1 MNSCPGSGLAV
12 GFVRVC
18 LAMVGVVIV
27 LQSANQKVWDSNGV
41 STYPRL
47 LAAARYDENDDLPL
61 RRRLSQKYDEK
72 KKGWVKDSTDGE
84 NVVKLSPGMTWS
96 VIGNTMVITVPTD
109 TGNKAEN
116 NPSMTWSPPSQSKGK
131 QGNDISPSGTATTD
145 VKQGPNANTGQVVGS
160 GIPQSKGKQGN
171 DISPSGTATTDVKQG
186 PNANTGQV
194 VGSGIPQ
201 SKGKQG
207 NDISPSGT
215 ATTTNPTDVKQGP
228 NANTVGGNMKVS
240 SDNRNDPTGLNSR
253 NNASTVQDWGRTNDA
268 NASKPESS
276 TTNDSNV
283 VIDDRQFENM
293 YNSSN
298 NLTGNAK
305 DSPLKLPLEGT
316 ILLIGI
322 SFLSV
327 IVACLCMISSFL
339 HTRTDKMDDFD
350 VPDSPSDMEDA
361 VE

>member
-116 NPSMTWSPPSQSKGK
+116 NPSMTWSPPS
-131 QGNDISPSGTATTD
+131 
-145 VKQGPNANTGQVVGS
+145 
-160 GIPQSKGKQGN
+160 
-171 DISPSGTATTDVKQG
+171 
-186 PNANTGQV
+186 
-194 VGSGIPQ
+194 Q